1 MCDVC
6 RSDNR
11 KQSLC
16 QVCSVDE
23 GILKEVGGFGFVHF
37 ICAITHPDLNV
48 VDYESLR
55 FEVSI
60 SYQTNKR
67 RC

>member
-1 MCDVC
+1 MLM
-6 RSDNR
+6 
-11 KQSLC
+11 QLC